1 MSYSIIFRG
10 GSVDHHFETLDELDD
25 SRQVYKKAVEQIKDA
40 ESIKLVDH
48 AGETI
53 ESHVY

>member
-1 MSYSIIFRG
+1 MSYSIIYRD
-10 GSVDHHFETLDELDD
+10 GSIDHHYETLDELDD
-25 SRQVYKKAVEQIKDA
+25 ARQVYEKAVEEIKDA